1 MPKFF
6 PIKSKSV
13 EDIKEA
19 LKKLLYAFGLP
30 IIIVIDNE
38 RARNSASICFMVED
52 QLGI

>member
-13 EDIKEA
+13 EDIKKP

-30 IIIVIDNE
+30 KIIIIDKE
-38 RARNSASICFMVED
+38 RALNSASMCFMVED